1 MRTDVGSEVEQ
12 RGIVVL
18 KIGTSSVMRERGAG
32 DSSVANAAA
41 RNLSEGEGEL
51 ALSTL
56 ALVTD
61 TLVALRRAGHPVVLV
76 TSGAVGVGCREL
88 GVKNRP
94 TVPEDADPV
103 EKSRVMARIQAFA
116 AVGQGVLMSIYSNML
131 KVAGVSCAQVLL
143 TCQDMGTEYQYV
155 NAKNTLREL
164 LEMGVVPIVNEND
177 TVATEELKYGDNDWM
192 SALVSTAVGAE
203 WLFLLTDVDRLYSSN
218 PRTCRNAV
226 GIDVVEDVEQLDV
239 DSSGTPISSQ
249 WDGAL
254 ARDLGSQDDTGTTP
268 STKNGTGTQWGT
280 GGMSTKITAARLA
293 TAAGVRVA
301 LVHGRYPGRVL
312 DFVGGAD
319 TRIGTV
325 FEPRAGRLVEQRE
338 QWISHALPPR
348 GSVWISRSAVVD
360 IRTGIL
366 GALVTANVIHVEG
379 MWTKNSAVRVC
390 SEDGAEIGRGICC
403 YGSGELLQFKGMNA
417 ATMTRLLG
425 TPTDTVVIRQQ
436 DLALF
441 TRISGD
447 VDSTRTRGRA
457 DSGTSSGNLASQE
470 PSAV

>member
-1 MRTDVGSEVEQ
+1 MTSEGDNETE
-12 RGIVVL
+12 RLGTVVL
-18 KIGTSSVMRERGAG
+18 KIGTSSVMRERGSS

-41 RNLSEGEGEL
+41 SNLGEGEGEL

-94 TVPEDADPV
+94 SASESADPA
-103 EKSRVMARIQAFA
+103 EKARVMARIQAFA
-116 AVGQGVLMSIYSNML
+116 AVGQSVLMSLYADML
-131 KVAGVSCAQVLL
+131 KVSGVSSAQVLL
-143 TCQDMGTEYQYV
+143 TSQDMGTEYQYG
-155 NAKNTLREL
+155 NARNTLREL
-164 LEMGVVPIVNEND
+164 LDMGVVPIVNEND

-192 SALVSTAVGAE
+192 SALVSTAVGAQ

-226 GIDVVEDVEQLDV
+226 GIDIVEDVEQLDV
-239 DSSGTPISSQ
+239 DSSGTPVRSPQ
-249 WDGAL
+249 DGVAAGML
-254 ARDLGSQDDTGTTP
+254 RSQDVPQSGSFAKKP
-268 STKNGTGTQWGT
+268 GTQWGT
-280 GGMSTKITAARLA
+280 GGMATKITAARLA

-312 DFVGGAD
+312 DFVTGAEE
-319 TRIGTV
+319 RIGTV
-325 FEPRAGRLVEQRE
+325 FEPKTGRLVEQRE

-348 GSVWISRSAVVD
+348 GDVWISRSALSD
-360 IRTGIL
+360 LRSGIAR
-366 GALVTANVIHVEG
+366 ALVTTNVIHVEG
-379 MWTKNSAVRVC
+379 MWTKNNAVRVC
-390 SEDGAEIGRGICC
+390 SEDGTEIGRGICC

-441 TRISGD
+441 TSISGD
-447 VDSTRTRGRA
+447 AGTEPSTSR
-457 DSGTSSGNLASQE
+457 DESGTSSRGVAMKV
-470 PSAV
+470 PAPVR